1 MIIITIITMKI
12 IIKVITMKIIKETC
26 RKIADKIFYST

>member
-26 RKIADKIFYST
+26 RKIADKISYST